1 MSDDTLTP
9 HLRDWKRREELAE
22 ALIPIIGTL
31 YRNHSLVVAVFG
43 HSLVGNSA
51 VEIITA
57 HESAREIAGQPLRL
71 EDTVTILTML
81 LQLDPGRAR
90 LDVGKLAVRF
100 AESDASDLNAWCTE
114 ILAPLS
120 AQDNPMREEPQDV
133 VLYGFGRIG
142 RLLTRIFIRKTGGGR
157 KYRLRAVVLRPSKT
171 ADLHRRDLADGGVAV
186 AASPRSPGIH

>member
-81 LQLDPGRAR
+81 LQLGPGVRAR
-90 LDVGKLAVRF
+90 GKEAMRVGCA
-100 AESDASDLNAWCTE
+100 
-114 ILAPLS
+114 
-120 AQDNPMREEPQDV
+120 
-133 VLYGFGRIG
+133 
-142 RLLTRIFIRKTGGGR
+142 
-157 KYRLRAVVLRPSKT
+157 RPKAT
-171 ADLHRRDLADGGVAV
+171 LP
-186 AASPRSPGIH
+186 ASPTSQLVSSPALRVPHPARAPFLEHRERSACRRSALVVSELPTAKRQPHLRHATRGTLRRASRHA